1 MNRLSAMELLTR
13 MFEVELRFLQ
23 SDKPDLRMPAAAF
36 HPDVVVHEAKSLP
49 YAGDWTGF
57 EGIGAAR

>member
-1 MNRLSAMELLTR
+1 

-23 SDKPDLRMPAAAF
+23 SDKPDLRMPATAF
-36 HPDVVVHEAKSLP
+36 HPDVVVREHKSLP

-57 EGIGAAR
+57 EGIGASR